1 MEYIILIVD
10 DNASNLESAQRLL
23 GKEYRV
29 AAAKSGAAALK
40 YLERNIPDLILLDII
55 MPEMDGFSLMEKLKA
70 DPRLAQIPVIFLTA
84 DDDPETE
91 TKCFAYGA
99 VDFVKK
105 PFLPNVLRSRVNKTI
120 ELEKYRSSLETMV
133 QEQAAIISQRSKRI
147 SNIQEQVIMSMA
159 ALIESRDHSTGN
171 HVTNT
176 KNYVHMISMKLKELG
191 LFRDVLTE
199 EYIQNLCKAAP
210 LHDVGKIKTPD
221 AILKKPGRLTPE
233 EFIVMKEHTIYGK
246 EIINNIIGGIEDP
259 EYVLL
264 ASDIAMY
271 HHERWDGTGYPAG
284 LKGEEIPL
292 CARIMALADVFDA
305 LYEERCY
312 KKPVRPVSKVMT
324 ILKENAGTQFDPVIA
339 DVFVGMEE
347 EISRLVGETQ

>member
-10 DNASNLESAQRLL
+10 DNASNLESAQKLL
-23 GKEYRV
+23 GKEYRI

-40 YLERNIPDLILLDII
+40 YLDRNIPDLILLDII

-70 DPRLAQIPVIFLTA
+70 DPKLAQIPVIFLTA

-133 QEQAAIISQRSKRI
+133 QEQADIISQRSKRI

-176 KNYVHMISMKLKELG
+176 KNYVHMISMKLKESG
-191 LFRDVLTE
+191 LFQDTLTE

-221 AILKKPGRLTPE
+221 AILKKPGRLTPD
-233 EFIVMKEHTIYGK
+233 EFVVMKDHTIYGK
-246 EIINNIIGGIEDP
+246 EIIHNIIGGIEDP

-271 HHERWDGTGYPAG
+271 HHERWDGIGYPAG

-324 ILKENAGTQFDPVIA
+324 ILKENAGTQFDPVIT
-339 DVFVGMEE
+339 DVFVSMEE
-347 EISRLVGETQ
+347 EISRLVGEIQ

>member
-10 DNASNLESAQRLL
+10 DNASNLESAQKLL
-23 GKEYRV
+23 GKEYRI

-40 YLERNIPDLILLDII
+40 YLDRNIPDLILLDII

-70 DPRLAQIPVIFLTA
+70 DPKLAQIPVIFLTA

-133 QEQAAIISQRSKRI
+133 QEQADIISQRSKRI

-176 KNYVHMISMKLKELG
+176 KNYIHMISMKLKESG
-191 LFRDVLTE
+191 LFQDTLTE

-221 AILKKPGRLTPE
+221 AILKKPGRLTPD
-233 EFIVMKEHTIYGK
+233 EFVVMKDHTIYGK
-246 EIINNIIGGIEDP
+246 EIIHNIIGGIEDP

-324 ILKENAGTQFDPVIA
+324 ILKENAGTQFDPVIT
-339 DVFVGMEE
+339 DVFVSMEE
-347 EISRLVGETQ
+347 EISRLVGEIQ

>member
-84 DDDPETE
+84 DNDPETE
-91 TKCFAYGA
+91 TKCFACGA

-133 QEQAAIISQRSKRI
+133 QEQADIITQRTRRI
-147 SNIQEQVIMSMA
+147 SDIQEQVIMSMA

-176 KNYVHMISMKLKELG
+176 KNYVRMIAMKLKELG
-191 LFRDVLTE
+191 LFRDILTE

-233 EFIVMKEHTIYGK
+233 EFVVMKEHTIYGK
-246 EIINNIIGGIEDP
+246 EIINNIIGGIEEP
-259 EYVLL
+259 TYAML

-312 KKPVRPVSKVMT
+312 KKPVRPASKVMM
-324 ILKENAGTQFDPVIA
+324 ILKENAGTQFDPVIT

-347 EISRLVGETQ
+347 EISRFLGEKQ